1 MDYPETEMFSN
12 KYYELKEMISL
23 LNTGKHLT
31 FFHLNISSVTFHF
44 EEFSPLFYENMLSFD
59 FVGIRESHLKPSKNP
74 INSIQLSGYN
84 TEFKPTE
91 SSNGETLL
99 YIKKRHELRTLKRPS
114 NVQIKAIRIYI

>member
-44 EEFSPLFYENMLSFD
+44 EEFSPLFYENKLSFD

-74 INSIQLSGYN
+74 INSIQLSGIILN
-84 TEFKPTE
+84 LNPLKVATEKHCF
-91 SSNGETLL
+91 
-99 YIKKRHELRTLKRPS
+99 TLKKGM
-114 NVQIKAIRIYI
+114 NYEL